1 MGMDNNYI
9 KAAKFRVYKGLKMV
23 YYMTY
28 VYFENV
34 GILTHCSQFW
44 AQAVFLQLKKI
55 FVCDSP

>member
-44 AQAVFLQLKKI
+44 AQAVFVQLKQDC
-55 FVCDSP
+55 FL